1 MRVLGLA
8 LIVVG
13 LSIICGAL
21 ILRLWTPMTAEE
33 EETESHEEVE
43 TGMVELLRRLN
54 ESDEDP
60 SR

>member
-8 LIVVG
+8 LIAVG
-13 LSIICGAL
+13 LTVICGAL
-21 ILRLWTPMTAEE
+21 ILRLRTSMTAEE
-33 EETESHEEVE
+33 EKTESHEEVE
-43 TGMVELLRRLN
+43 TGMADLLRRLN